1 MDPGDEDVLVVGAV
15 EDADPAAFGQAA
27 GGAPEEVVLEV
38 VIGGLF
44 EAEHLAALR
53 VHPGHHMADRAV
65 FAGGVHALKDQQQ
78 RPMIGGVMQLLQ

>member
-1 MDPGDEDVLVVGAV
+1 MDPGDQDVLVVGAV

-27 GGAPEEVVLEV
+27 GGAPEEVVFEV

-65 FAGGVHALKDQQQ
+65 FTGGVHALKDQQQ
-78 RPMIGGVMQLLQ
+78 RPMVGGVMQLLQ